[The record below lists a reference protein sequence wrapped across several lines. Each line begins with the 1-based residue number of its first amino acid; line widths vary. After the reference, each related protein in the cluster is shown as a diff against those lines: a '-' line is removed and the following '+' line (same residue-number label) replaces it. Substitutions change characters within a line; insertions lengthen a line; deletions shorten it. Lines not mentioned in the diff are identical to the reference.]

1 MDQIR
6 YRQAAHFQDLED
18 GKSVEV
24 EVGPL
29 SLLLHRRGELVF
41 ATGIYCPHADVILDP
56 RNCFGDEIV
65 CKAHGYRS
73 NIRTGEC
80 LNDPDIRLSTYPVLI
95 EAGEV
100 WVKLH

>member
-1 MDQIR
+1 MDPAG
-6 YRQAAHFQDLED
+6 YRKAANLADLPDE
-18 GKSVEV
+18 KSVEV

-73 NIRTGEC
+73 NIRTGVC
-80 LNDPDIRLSTYPVLI
+80 LNDPDLRLATYPVLL

-100 WVKLH
+100 WVKLS